1 VDWSHFGA
9 DRPAFRP
16 AVDPSAYYPAHT
28 HEAAR
33 HALEAAFVRR
43 EPAVLID
50 GPTGVGKSL
59 VARKWLDDLMPLV
72 PRVVLPAAR
81 AERPADLLQALLFDM
96 GKPYAGLSEQE
107 LRLSATGHLLD
118 AAAGGFPTVLVLDE
132 AQGLSQPALEELRT
146 LFNLEA
152 RGAAAVFAVLVAHPM
167 LRDAFRRAAYAPI
180 ADRVA
185 VRCAV
190 DPLSVEDS
198 VAYLCHQLRAAGA
211 NPERV
216 LDGGAAALLAA
227 ACGGVPRTLNQAA
240 TGAFALAR
248 AAGAPTVDVEA
259 ALGALE
265 QLEIEAPDG
274 EAADGDAPAVL
285 PLPAREKAAEGNER
299 AAARGSKERVAR
311 RRTA

>member
-1 VDWSHFGA
+1 MEWSHFGA

-16 AVDPSAYYPAHT
+16 AVDPSAYYPAHA

-50 GPTGVGKSL
+50 GASGVGKSL

-72 PRVVLPAAR
+72 PRVVVPCAR
-81 AERPADLLQALLFDM
+81 AERPADLLQAVLFDM

-107 LRLSATGHLLD
+107 LRLAVTGHLLD
-118 AAAGGFPTVLVLDE
+118 AATGGFPTVFVLDE

-146 LFNLEA
+146 LFNLEVN
-152 RGAAAVFAVLVAHPM
+152 GSAAVFAVLVAHPM
-167 LRDAFRRAAYAPI
+167 LRDAFRRAAYGAI

-185 VRCAV
+185 VRCEV
-190 DPLSVEDS
+190 EPLSVEDS

-211 NPERV
+211 NPEHV
-216 LDGGAAALLAA
+216 LHDSAAALLAS
-227 ACGGVPRTLNQAA
+227 ACGGVPRVLNRAA
-240 TGAFALAR
+240 AAAFELAH
-248 AAGAPTVDVEA
+248 AAGAHAVDVEA
-259 ALGALE
+259 AVGALE
-265 QLEIEAPDG
+265 QLEIEVPDG
-274 EAADGDAPAVL
+274 DADADAPAVL
-285 PLPAREKAAEGNER
+285 ALPAREKPAEGNER
-299 AAARGSKERVAR
+299 APARGSKDKGAR